1 MFTHCL
7 FDATKNKLDCYRS
20 KDCMENFCK
29 DLKKHVTKTINYEKK
44 EMIPLTREENISYK
58 KRKVC
63 YICEK
68 EFNTDDN
75 NKRYHKVRYHCD
87 YTGKYRG
94 GAQDIC
100 NLRYKTPIEIPIVF
114 HNGSMYRLNL

>member
-1 MFTHCL
+1 
-7 FDATKNKLDCYRS
+7 
-20 KDCMENFCK
+20 MENFCK

-58 KRKVC
+58 KQKVC

-75 NKRYHKVRYHCD
+75 NKRYHKVRYHF
-87 YTGKYRG
+87 
-94 GAQDIC
+94 IIPE
-100 NLRYKTPIEIPIVF
+100 NIEEVLKIFVI
-114 HNGSMYRLNL
+114 